1 MMRLLKKH
9 TLLALTL
16 LLASFASAQV
26 SDSLKSL
33 SLADAI
39 TYALDNNYQVQIS
52 KLNEEIAN
60 KNNKWSE
67 AGLYPTFTLNGG
79 LYNQIQDNSNNP
91 FTFQPGKTWSM
102 QVNPT
107 INMDWTVFSG
117 LGVKFTKQRLEQLET
132 QTKGNSMVVIENT
145 IHQVMLAYYS
155 ALLQKTKLDL
165 ISENLDFSRKQV
177 AYYELKKEFNQS
189 NSLDLLQ
196 FQNQYYTDSSN
207 YVMQEYA
214 YRNATRNLNLLMIQP
229 IDQMYELTDKM
240 PADDQLF
247 DYSSVKELTLN
258 NNQNLKNQFINLE
271 LQKTNTQYSKS
282 FLYPV
287 ISVSA
292 NAGPSWGWF
301 RQLGDPPPGQ
311 EITTLKTQSIN
322 YGLNLNLRYTIFNNW
337 KSKRAV
343 AVSKIQEEI
352 AEKNIEE
359 MKFSLENNLSNFYEL
374 YQNRKQL
381 KDVQEKNIDYSQRV
395 YELGI
400 DQFKSNLINSIQLT
414 QLKNNR
420 QNALMAY
427 YESRYNLIETYLEI
441 YKISGA
447 IVQKYEARENK

>member
-1 MMRLLKKH
+1 MKNLKKYIIAF
-9 TLLALTL
+9 LIILGANY
-16 LLASFASAQV
+16 
-26 SDSLKSL
+26 SLGQDTIKKL

-39 TYALDNNYQVQIS
+39 TFALDNNYQVQIS
-52 KLNEEIAN
+52 KLNEEIAA

-79 LYNQIQDNSNNP
+79 VYNSIQDNSNNP
-91 FTFQPGKTWSM
+91 FTLPGQSGKFWNM

-117 LGVKFTKQRLEQLET
+117 LGVKFSKQRLEQLEQ
-132 QTKGNSMVVIENT
+132 QTNGNSMVVIENT
-145 IHQVMLAYYS
+145 IHQVMLAYYN
-155 ALLQKTKLDL
+155 ATLQKIKLDL
-165 ISENLDFSRKQV
+165 ISENLEFSRTQV
-177 AYYELKKEFNQS
+177 AYYELKKEYNQS

-214 YRNATRNLNLLMIQP
+214 YKNATRNLNLLMILP
-229 IDQMYELTDKM
+229 IDQMYEFTDKM
-240 PADDQLF
+240 PEDDKLF
-247 DYSSVKELTLN
+247 DYENVEELTLS

-311 EITTLKTQSIN
+311 EITTIRTNTIN

-359 MKFSLENNLSNFYEL
+359 MTYSLKNNLANFYEL
-374 YQNRKQL
+374 YRNRKQL
-381 KDVQEKNIDYSQRV
+381 KDVQAKNIDYSQKV
-395 YELGI
+395 YEMGI

-420 QNALMAY
+420 QNAMMSY
-427 YESRYNLIETYLEI
+427 YESKYNLIETYLEI
-441 YKISGA
+441 YKLSGA
-447 IVQKYEARENK
+447 IVQKYEDRQSK